1 MSSLKPSTQPSLKGR
16 ALRLL
21 SRREHSRFELERKLQ
36 RYQPEAQAPEDFASE
51 LKRALDDLQAKG
63 FINEARVAESVV
75 HQRAS
80 RLGQARIQHEL
91 KSKGLD
97 DGLVRQTLQDL
108 KASEPERARG
118 VWLKKFGSAPQTPAE
133 HAKQTRFLAS
143 RGFSGEAIRYA
154 LSTKASFT
162 DPTSA

>member
-1 MSSLKPSTQPSLKGR
+1 MKASTQPALKGR

-21 SRREHSRFELERKLQ
+21 SRREHSRIELERKLQ
-36 RYQPEAQAPEDFASE
+36 RCKPEGQTPEDFSSV

-63 FINEARVAESVV
+63 LISEARVAESVV

-97 DGLVRQTLQDL
+97 DALVRQTLQDL

-118 VWLKKFGSAPQTPAE
+118 VWLKKFGTAPQTPAE

-143 RGFSGEAIRYA
+143 RGFSSEAIRYA
-154 LSTKASFT
+154 LSTKAPFT